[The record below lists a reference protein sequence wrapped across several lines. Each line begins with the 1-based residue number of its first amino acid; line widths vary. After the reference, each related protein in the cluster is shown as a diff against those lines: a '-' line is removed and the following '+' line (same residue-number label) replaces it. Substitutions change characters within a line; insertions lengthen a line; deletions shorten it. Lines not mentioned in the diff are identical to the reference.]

1 MNNSKKKLSG
11 IDKTAILLY
20 ALGPE
25 LAAPLVRDLDDATL
39 VRISQRMSELG
50 KIEVETLN
58 GVLEEYM
65 EMHTSDDP
73 MFHASRKDVVELLRQ
88 AVDKERGEQVL
99 ASLNEPKKMT
109 IWDKLSRMKPEMI
122 KSYIEA
128 EHPQTIALILGHLD
142 TSVASRVIA
151 LMPEDLQMPVVM
163 RMSKIESVPSDL
175 VKDIEETLELG
186 LAGSEGQ
193 SGLSFDGMVNV
204 VEILKKLEKD
214 VATPILQQLEE
225 KDEELFKQVD
235 RLLLVFDDLIELSDR
250 DIQTILK
257 HISSDDLVKA
267 LKGSSD
273 DIAERFFAN
282 MSSRAAEIMR
292 EDMEVMGP
300 MKLAD
305 VEEAQMN
312 VLKTVRSLDDEGAI
326 SLGGNE
332 DMV

>member
-1 MNNSKKKLSG
+1 MNGRKKLSG
-11 IDKTAILLY
+11 VDKTAILLY
-20 ALGPE
+20 SLGPE
-25 LAAPLVRDLDDATL
+25 MAAPLIRDLDDPTL
-39 VRISQRMSELG
+39 IRISQRMSDLG
-50 KIEVETLN
+50 RIESETVN
-58 GVLEEYM
+58 TVLEEYL
-65 EMHTSDDP
+65 EMHASDDP
-73 MFHASRKDVVELLRQ
+73 MFHASRKDVEELLKH
-88 AVDKERGEQVL
+88 AVSDERSQQVL

-128 EHPQTIALILGHLD
+128 EHPQTIALILGHID

-151 LMPEDLQMPVVM
+151 LMPEELQMPVVL
-163 RMSKIESVPSDL
+163 RMSKIESVPADL

-186 LAGSEGQ
+186 LNGSEGQ

-204 VEILKKLEKD
+204 VEILKKLDKS

-235 RLLLVFDDLIELSDR
+235 RLLLIFDDLIELSDR
-250 DIQTILK
+250 DIQSILK

-267 LKGSSD
+267 LKGGSD
-273 DIAERFFAN
+273 EVAEIFFSN

-300 MKLAD
+300 LKLAD

-312 VLKTVRSLDDEGAI
+312 ILKSVRKLDDEGTI
-326 SLGGNE
+326 SLGGSE
-332 DMV
+332 EMV

>member
-1 MNNSKKKLSG
+1 MSSKKKLSG

-39 VRISQRMSELG
+39 VRISQRMSDLG

-58 GVLEEYM
+58 SVLQEYM

-88 AVDKERGEQVL
+88 AVDKERGDQVL
-99 ASLNEPKKMT
+99 ANLNEPKKMT

-128 EHPQTIALILGHLD
+128 EHPQTIALILSHID

-151 LMPEDLQMPVVM
+151 LIPEDLQMPVLM

-175 VKDIEETLELG
+175 VKDIEDTLELG
-186 LAGSEGQ
+186 LSGSEGQ
-193 SGLSFDGMVNV
+193 SGLTFDGMVNV

-225 KDEELFKQVD
+225 RDEELFKQVD
-235 RLLLVFDDLIELSDR
+235 RLLLVFEDLIDLSDR

-273 DIAERFFAN
+273 EIAELFFTN
-282 MSSRAAEIMR
+282 MSTRAAEIMR

-300 MKLAD
+300 MKL
-305 VEEAQMN
+305 VEVEDAQTN
-312 VLKTVRSLDDEGAI
+312 VLKSVRNLNDEGAI
-326 SLGGNE
+326 SLGGSE

>member
-1 MNNSKKKLSG
+1 MSSTKKLSG

-65 EMHTSDDP
+65 AMHTSDDP

-99 ASLNEPKKMT
+99 ARLNEPKKMT

-250 DIQTILK
+250 DIQTVLK

-305 VEEAQMN
+305 VEDAQMN
-312 VLKTVRSLDDEGAI
+312 VLKSVRSLDDEGAI

>member
-1 MNNSKKKLSG
+1 MNAKKKLSG
-11 IDKTAILLY
+11 LDKTAILLY
-20 ALGPE
+20 TLGPE
-25 LAAPLVRDLDDATL
+25 MAAPLIRDLDDPTL
-39 VRISQRMSELG
+39 IRISQRMSDLG
-50 KIEVETLN
+50 KIESETVN
-58 GVLEEYM
+58 SVLEEYL
-65 EMHTSDDP
+65 EKHTSDDP
-73 MFHASRKDVVELLRQ
+73 MFHASRKDVVELLQ
-88 AVDKERGEQVL
+88 HAVNEERSQQVL

-128 EHPQTIALILGHLD
+128 EHPQTIALILGHID

-151 LMPEDLQMPVVM
+151 LMPEELQMPVVL
-163 RMSKIESVPSDL
+163 RMSKIESVPADL

-186 LAGSEGQ
+186 LNGSEGQ

-204 VEILKKLEKD
+204 VEILKKLDKS

-235 RLLLVFDDLIELSDR
+235 RLLLIFDDLIELSDR

-267 LKGSSD
+267 LKGGSD
-273 DIAERFFAN
+273 EIAEVFFSN

-300 MKLAD
+300 LKLAD
-305 VEEAQMN
+305 VEDAQMN
-312 VLKTVRSLDDEGAI
+312 ILKSVRKLDDEGAI

-332 DMV
+332 EMV

>member
-1 MNNSKKKLSG
+1 MSNPKKLSG

-73 MFHASRKDVVELLRQ
+73 MFHVSRKDVVELLRQ

-128 EHPQTIALILGHLD
+128 EHPQTIALILGHID

-163 RMSKIESVPSDL
+163 RMSKIESVPADL

-235 RLLLVFDDLIELSDR
+235 RLLLIFDDLIELSDR

-267 LKGSSD
+267 LKGGSD
-273 DIAERFFAN
+273 EIAERFFAN

-312 VLKTVRSLDDEGAI
+312 VLKSVRSLDDEGAI

>member
-1 MNNSKKKLSG
+1 MNAKKKLSG
-11 IDKTAILLY
+11 LDKTAILLY

-39 VRISQRMSELG
+39 IRISQRMSELG
-50 KIEVETLN
+50 KIDSDTLN
-58 GVLEEYM
+58 NVLKEYM
-65 EMHTSDDP
+65 ARHNSEDP
-73 MFHASRKDVVELLRQ
+73 MFHASRQDVVELLRH
-88 AVDKERGEQVL
+88 AVDEQRGQLVL
-99 ASLNEPKKMT
+99 SNLDEPKKLT
-109 IWDKLSRMKPEMI
+109 IWDKLTRMKPEMI

-128 EHPQTIALILGHLD
+128 EHPQTIALILGNID

-151 LMPEDLQMPVVM
+151 LLPEELQMTVVM
-163 RMSKIESVPSDL
+163 RMSKIESVPKDL
-175 VKDIEETLELG
+175 VQDIEETLEVELSG
-186 LAGSEGQ
+186 TEGQ
-193 SGLSFDGMVNV
+193 SGMSFDGMLNV

-214 VATPILQQLEE
+214 VSSPILQKLEE
-225 KDEELFKQVD
+225 KDEGLFQQVD
-235 RLLLVFDDLIELSDR
+235 RLLLIFDDLIDLSDR

-267 LKGSSD
+267 LKGASD
-273 DIAERFFAN
+273 EIAERFFAN

-292 EDMEVMGP
+292 EDMEVMGA

-312 VLKTVRSLDDEGAI
+312 VLKVVRKLDDEGQI
-326 SLGGNE
+326 SLSGSE